1 MLFEMHTHRY
11 NTLMLQYLEAVFE
24 RERERDLRVG
34 SPGTSTQAT
43 LHNISTMNTVP
54 AFGDF
59 ADPQRYTGF
68 VPSVSYLT
76 AMLNKAIER
85 DESDADQ
92 HTSCL
97 APDQADLDDSF
108 KVFCDLI
115 SPRVCFVGSSIQGDF
130 TRLKKQFTQL
140 ENQTINVIDLKQFA
154 IQRALIEKKDSGSL
168 ESLAAKFLGVFLSKD
183 RSLRT
188 GEHWEQSVIA
198 PDLLNYAALDVYASR
213 LIFDELSKTAALQRV
228 QHDTPPG
235 TRVALL
241 TREGGAIAA
250 YGQISHVQTSTDAG
264 VRITKSRVLV
274 DSDSVVIPS
283 AAAILHFAPTNTSAQ
298 TKTKSTKSDTLTLS
312 HLRSLSNSPD
322 SSFHLVSP
330 VSLLQ
335 FDQREPSERQ
345 AAPASSS
352 AVPLDPALF
361 HHTASSDLDPNEEE
375 QEEDMDDKLLENED
389 QAEERLR
396 TQMLEAHA
404 EAGSDN
410 HFEDE
415 FDTSP
420 LGKGLWNMLNK
431 IMTSPEDA
439 EQCYTRIKKDIFHAF
454 HMIPLPSS
462 HGLRAVF
469 LQTFRDH
476 MMRWDPA
483 IRARVDEKCRQ
494 IFKIG
499 FDVMSIRNPR
509 WIKKRTPRYVPPPS
523 VLVPAIEHVFNIFG
537 NALDAKSGQPLF
549 NALAQQKAKAVLD
562 LAREGYLSDP
572 AGVVLYEKVGVD
584 KHGLELF
591 SCRRGTNKLEG
602 GPHSDIYRKFGA
614 FHAAPRLTVNSL
626 TDHRTYYNLQAMAKH
641 EFGVNWEY
649 HHDLALINCTS
660 FLLNYLA
667 DIVPGIESY
676 ADWLNPDLYER
687 TTEKFG
693 ICEVPESYAAFSC
706 WNRVFSKPTVN
717 GPYDENAVE
726 RFKLNGNNDWLRR
739 RQGVAL
745 PIVPPTTPEARKYY
759 FANVG
764 DFVVEASIS
773 GRRKISHESFANRW
787 NSTADGKTRFY
798 VSADLLAAF
807 AKSWEKTNN
816 ARASQELISAKV
828 DLAHQTRQLF
838 QETNNLPFPN
848 SLLGTATSS
857 HPQEGLIEFEAGN
870 PVPDSIS
877 TDLAISRPQIQSIAP
892 SRQKLRTSSKEKS
905 SANSVPTASQAS
917 HRISISPSRST
928 EVRTLIQSSSES
940 STAPGPSANSARYN
954 LVTPNTIAVEISGEE
969 AWEQAHAAAARANC
983 FIRLAHSPAIR
994 VKASMI
1000 PPKRSA
1006 GGVRVDAAQEVQV
1019 AVALGDHNFPDLAH
1033 FVAGVRVRDKGVTP
1047 MEMMNSTP
1055 VPRPVTVCLWRQAC
1069 R

>member
-1 MLFEMHTHRY
+1 
-11 NTLMLQYLEAVFE
+11 
-24 RERERDLRVG
+24 
-34 SPGTSTQAT
+34 
-43 LHNISTMNTVP
+43 MNTVP

-76 AMLNKAIER
+76 AMSSTRQLNETNR
-85 DESDADQ
+85 M
-92 HTSCL
+92 
-97 APDQADLDDSF
+97 
-108 KVFCDLI
+108 LI
-115 SPRVCFVGSSIQGDF
+115 SIHRVWRR
-130 TRLKKQFTQL
+130 TKQISMIVL
-140 ENQTINVIDLKQFA
+140 SVHYV
-154 IQRALIEKKDSGSL
+154 IEKKDSGSL
-168 ESLAAKFLGVFLSKD
+168 DSLAAKFLGVFLSKD

-198 PDLLNYAALDVYASR
+198 SDLLNYAALDVYASR

-250 YGQISHVQTSTDAG
+250 YGQISHVQTSTYAG

-298 TKTKSTKSDTLTLS
+298 TKTKSDTLTLS

-322 SSFHLVSP
+322 SSFHL
-330 VSLLQ
+330 
-335 FDQREPSERQ
+335 REPSERQTQ

-404 EAGSDN
+404 EAGS
-410 HFEDE
+410 
-415 FDTSP
+415 
-420 LGKGLWNMLNK
+420 
-431 IMTSPEDA
+431 
-439 EQCYTRIKKDIFHAF
+439 
-454 HMIPLPSS
+454 
-462 HGLRAVF
+462 
-469 LQTFRDH
+469 
-476 MMRWDPA
+476 
-483 IRARVDEKCRQ
+483 
-494 IFKIG
+494 
-499 FDVMSIRNPR
+499 
-509 WIKKRTPRYVPPPS
+509 
-523 VLVPAIEHVFNIFG
+523 
-537 NALDAKSGQPLF
+537 
-549 NALAQQKAKAVLD
+549 
-562 LAREGYLSDP
+562 
-572 AGVVLYEKVGVD
+572 
-584 KHGLELF
+584 
-591 SCRRGTNKLEG
+591 G

-614 FHAAPRLTVNSL
+614 FHANQFQLVAAPRLTVNSL

-649 HHDLALINCTS
+649 HHDLALINRTS

-667 DIVPGIESY
+667 DIVPGVESY

-693 ICEVPESYAAFSC
+693 ICEVPESYAEFSC
-706 WNRVFSKPTVN
+706 WNRVFSKPTGN

-739 RQGVAL
+739 CQGVAL

-773 GRRKISHESFANRW
+773 GKRKIGHESFANRW

-877 TDLAISRPQIQSIAP
+877 TDIAISRPQIQSIAP

-917 HRISISPSRST
+917 HRISIQPSTST
-928 EVRTLIQSSSES
+928 EVRTL
-940 STAPGPSANSARYN
+940 
-954 LVTPNTIAVEISGEE
+954 
-969 AWEQAHAAAARANC
+969 
-983 FIRLAHSPAIR
+983 
-994 VKASMI
+994 
-1000 PPKRSA
+1000 
-1006 GGVRVDAAQEVQV
+1006 
-1019 AVALGDHNFPDLAH
+1019 
-1033 FVAGVRVRDKGVTP
+1033 
-1047 MEMMNSTP
+1047 
-1055 VPRPVTVCLWRQAC
+1055 
-1069 R
+1069 